1 MTDKPLPF
9 KQRALKTIT
18 ETITDPG
25 VGFGVTDSLLFFQTG
40 GFGLG
45 ATIAATVLSI
55 GMKGVAVWQPAFLE
69 KDTKLNR
76 LIKDDR
82 TPLRL
87 LGVAMLMVAG
97 TALGGSVVGLSGQG
111 LGVGELLT
119 QSWQTAILPAVTSA
133 TFAVAN
139 FKIAN
144 SISAIKNTVSKT
156 LKQAK
161 KKSSRFAPFWKGP
174 DTYLAVGLAG
184 AGLMSGGLSL
194 LALPLVAVAYGVS
207 MRNVIQNKPESAG
220 HPKIWSASSCGAF
233 GLIGLVSGNFF
244 PAAANLMNAV
254 ILTNIEGRVT
264 KGGLRQ
270 VVADIKKGFK
280 SRKAKQSAS
289 NAQNTPAPKLDS
301 ASKLQSS
308 GKLSR
313 DMGKVAVPQE
323 QNNKKSKFSQPSSKA
338 SSPEKR

>member
-1 MTDKPLPF
+1 MTNEPLPF
-9 KQRALKTIT
+9 KQRALKAIT
-18 ETITDPG
+18 ETVTDPG

-45 ATIAATVLSI
+45 ATIVATVLSV
-55 GMKGVAVWQPAFLE
+55 GMKGVAVWNPEFLE

-76 LIKDDR
+76 IIKDDR

-111 LGVGELLT
+111 LGAAEILT

-133 TFAVAN
+133 AFAVAN

-144 SISAIKNTVSKT
+144 SISAIKQTVSKT
-156 LKQAK
+156 FKQVK
-161 KKSSRFAPFWKGP
+161 KKANRFAPFWKGP
-174 DTYLAVGLAG
+174 DTYLAMGLAG
-184 AGLMSGGLSL
+184 AGLMAGGLSL

-207 MRNVIQNKPESAG
+207 MRNIIQNKPESAG
-220 HPKIWSASSCGAF
+220 HPKVWSASSCGAF
-233 GLIGLVSGNFF
+233 GVVGLISGNFF
-244 PAAANLMNAV
+244 PAAANLINAV
-254 ILTNIEGRVT
+254 ILTNVEGRVT
-264 KGGLRQ
+264 EGGLSQ
-270 VVADIKKGFK
+270 VIKDIKGSFK
-280 SRKAKQSAS
+280 SRKVKETAS
-289 NAQNTPAPKLDS
+289 NAQNTPTAKLDVS
-301 ASKLQSS
+301 SKLQSS

-313 DMGKVAVPQE
+313 DMKKAAVPQD
-323 QNNKKSKFSQPSSKA
+323 QDNKKSKFSQLSSKA